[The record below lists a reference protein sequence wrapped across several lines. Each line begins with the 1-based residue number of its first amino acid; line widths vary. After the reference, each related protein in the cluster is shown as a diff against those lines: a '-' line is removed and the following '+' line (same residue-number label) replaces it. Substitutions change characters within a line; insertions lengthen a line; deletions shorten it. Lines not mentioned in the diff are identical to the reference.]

1 MVMLVKDVMNPQVV
15 VAKPEATVK
24 EAAKIMSELKIGCL
38 IVIDNAKIAGIVT
51 EGDIISKVIAK
62 GMDTE
67 KTTLKEIMTKNVIS
81 VELDKNLSE
90 AADIMVENKIKRLP
104 VLDDEKLVGIITAT
118 DLISYEP
125 KMIESLSQLFMMK
138 TQRTVAG

>member
-62 GMDTE
+62 GMDSE